1 MIPRTREDALAALA
15 IMGEQPDDR
24 FDLTAAALCCAVHE
38 TPDADISEAL
48 AVLDSLSQQAIADQ
62 PRTAAALAMLCFG
75 AFGFIGARDDFDD
88 PGNANLTEI
97 LVRRRGLPVGLG
109 IVWRHVAKLSG
120 ARLSGTNTPARFLMR
135 LDHDSGGGSFELI
148 DVFEG
153 GAIVPHEDLFL
164 KARRPGQPA
173 FSMKSLAP
181 VPDRVIAVRLQTNL
195 ATRAREDGR
204 LEDWERAAHRRAL
217 LCPWDGRLHLD
228 HAEAAL
234 ALGQIHAA
242 RHAATRASLDHN
254 GHTAQ
259 AAAELLTRLTRRLN

>member
-1 MIPRTREDALAALA
+1 MIPRTRDDALASLT
-15 IMGEQPDDR
+15 IMGEQPDNR

-38 TPDADISEAL
+38 TPDADIGEAV
-48 AVLDSLSQQAIADQ
+48 AVLDSLSQQAMADQ
-62 PRTAAALAMLCFG
+62 PRTAEALAMLCFG
-75 AFGFIGARDDFDD
+75 AFGFYGARDDFDD
-88 PGNANLTEI
+88 PSNANLIEI

-109 IVWRHVAKLSG
+109 IVWRHVAKISG
-120 ARLSGTNTPARFLMR
+120 ARLSGTNTPSRFLMR
-135 LDHDSGGGSFELI
+135 LDHDGGGSFELI

-153 GAIVPHEDLFL
+153 GAIVPHQEIAS
-164 KARRPGQPA
+164 KARRYTDPP
-173 FSMKSLAP
+173 FTVKSLAP

-254 GHTAQ
+254 VQTAQ